1 MAGSDSNASAGNGA
15 SAAPPAPAL
24 TVTPPSVVER
34 RRGFRFGWLAMILV
48 FVAMAGTPVV
58 IALIVTLG
66 H

>member
-1 MAGSDSNASAGNGA
+1 MARSDSTAPDDA
-15 SAAPPAPAL
+15 SAAASPPPAL
-24 TVTPPSVVER
+24 TVTPPSVVAR